1 MKKEAFTILI
11 LLTFVIDKNTSKA
24 RHHRKLP
31 DFQRTHWYSLTSPTD
46 TIPSPGE
53 YVDYH
58 LAPDPAPAPSFSS
71 THAPPSLHTDTVG
84 NITSQLGQT
93 VYLKCTVSG
102 FRQGVNTVS
111 WTKTTSRRDNPI
123 ALTFNDKVFVSDS
136 RISVYIDVDTWV
148 LVLLKVMG
156 EDEGTYECHVN
167 SDPPQKLAIH
177 LIVQVPIMKVMD
189 GFGRHLSDQY
199 YKAGSSL
206 EVVCELDSVPFFWN
220 STDISQLLVWKQELK
235 VVKPRPKDGISI
247 LTEYSGSNVFS
258 RLAITQASSLHSG
271 NYSCSVPDFITTPV
285 RIHIVEDENQAFV
298 ASGNT
303 NISGNVESSLANVA
317 KLLIYFLSCS
327 NATIMSRWL

>member
-1 MKKEAFTILI
+1 MMRKQSISFAIFFTL
-11 LLTFVIDKNTSKA
+11 VIDKNTSKE

-71 THAPPSLHTDTVG
+71 THAPPSLHTDSVG
-84 NITSQLGQT
+84 NVTSQLGQT
-93 VYLKCTVSG
+93 VYLKCTVIG

-111 WTKTTSRRDNPI
+111 WTKTTSRRANPI

-148 LVLLKVMG
+148 LVLLKVCA
-156 EDEGTYECHVN
+156 EDEATYECHVN
-167 SDPPQKLAIH
+167 SDPPRKLAIH
-177 LIVQVPIMKVMD
+177 LIVQVPIMTVMD
-189 GFGRHLSDQY
+189 GFGRHLTDQY

-220 STDISQLLVWKQELK
+220 STDISQLLVWKHQENI
-235 VVKPRPKDGISI
+235 VHPRPKDGISI
-247 LTEYSGSNVFS
+247 QSEYSGSSIFS
-258 RLAITQASSLHSG
+258 RLAITQASSVHNG
-271 NYSCSVPDFITTPV
+271 NYSCSVPDFISTPV

-303 NISGNVESSLANVA
+303 NISGKVESSLVNFA
-317 KLLIYFLSCS
+317 KLLIYLISCS
-327 NATIMSRWL
+327 NATKLL